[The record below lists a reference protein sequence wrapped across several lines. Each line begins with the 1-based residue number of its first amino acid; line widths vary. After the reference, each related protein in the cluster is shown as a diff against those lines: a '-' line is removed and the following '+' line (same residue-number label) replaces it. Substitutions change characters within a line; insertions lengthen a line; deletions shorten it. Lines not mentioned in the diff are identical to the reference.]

1 MNSTEY
7 VSAVE
12 KAVNDKKIAEAL
24 KLLKVML
31 PADNWEL
38 RREFDEIDEDYRRL
52 LSFLVCGP
60 DPSRDEQL
68 ARVVARI
75 FTLLDKLQRH
85 KLIMEH
91 SSLYFNVLRTL
102 RLRHGE
108 TLAGL
113 IDEYILAAKNV
124 SVFSSA
130 SLSRSEIISRRK
142 KLEDLEHR
150 IFERLWVTT
159 PLSIEE
165 IGTVEAF
172 IAGEDTLPSMK
183 LMAVS
188 ALTLSLLQYF
198 NEKILTL
205 LLRIVAT
212 SGDIEVQVRA
222 TVGSLLVMAR
232 WPYRS
237 NTDGIRRIVET
248 LREEPNWKHDLEQ
261 SVMQIT
267 RTANVEKISKT
278 MRDEIIPE
286 IMNLRPDIEQHIR
299 NSGIELSD
307 IESNPEWE
315 ELLDKSG
322 LSERLRK
329 LSEMQMEGGDMFY
342 TVFSML
348 KSYPFF
354 SLVSNWFRPFE
365 PEQSDAAT
373 ALGHDTALGL
383 MLADSRA
390 MCGSDKYSFVLSI
403 DRLPGAQKQMVLRQL
418 SEANIAMAVESS
430 DMIPEQDKRKIVLTH
445 YIQELF
451 RFFRLFRRS
460 GEFDNPFAK
469 PVVPVSIPVLK
480 PDFSDS
486 ETLRLLGEFYF
497 KQRRMTEAI
506 DIFRLL
512 PPDLAL
518 HQKMGYAYQSLGM
531 VQEAVT
537 EYERAELLA
546 PDSLWTLRRL
556 SQLYRTMG
564 EYDKALELYKRIE
577 PIEPD
582 RPANALAMGHCYLR
596 LNRPDEALNC
606 YFKAEI
612 LDESSTKSLR
622 PIAWSAFLTH
632 DFMTAEEYYQKISRQ
647 LSPIPED
654 YINMGYLALSQNDFK
669 KAIEHF
675 GAYHNKYGDFCK
687 AVLSDLD
694 LLRRFGIGID
704 LSLIRL
710 IADYLN
716 YFHEEQS

>member
-12 KAVNDKKIAEAL
+12 KAVNEKKIAEAL
-24 KLLKVML
+24 SLLKVML
-31 PADNWEL
+31 PADNWEF

-52 LSFLVCGP
+52 LSFLSCGP
-60 DPSRDEQL
+60 DPSRSEQL
-68 ARVVARI
+68 SRIVARI
-75 FTLLDKLQRH
+75 FVLLDKLQRH
-85 KLIMEH
+85 KLIPEH

-102 RLRHGE
+102 QLRRDE

-113 IDEYILAAKNV
+113 INEYLSATKDV

-130 SLSRSEIISRRK
+130 SLSRSEIIMRRK

-159 PLSIEE
+159 PLSNEE
-165 IGTVEAF
+165 IGIVESF
-172 IAGEDTLPSMK
+172 ILGEDTLPSMK
-183 LMAVS
+183 SMAIG
-188 ALTLSLLQYF
+188 AITLSLLQYF
-198 NEKILTL
+198 NEKIMAL
-205 LLRIVAT
+205 LLRFAAT
-212 SGDIEVQVRA
+212 SSDTEVQVRA
-222 TVGSLLVMAR
+222 TVGALLVLSR
-232 WPYRS
+232 WPFRS
-237 NTDGIRRIVET
+237 DTDGIRHIIET
-248 LREEPNWKHDLEQ
+248 LRESPNWKRDLEQ
-261 SVMQIT
+261 SVVQII
-267 RTANVEKISKT
+267 RMANVEKISKT

-286 IMNLRPDIEQHIR
+286 IMNLRPDIEDHIR
-299 NSGIELSD
+299 KSGIDLSD
-307 IESNPEWE
+307 MESNPEWE

-342 TVFSML
+342 SVFSML

-354 SLVSNWFRPFE
+354 SLVSNWFRPFD

-373 ALGHDTALGL
+373 ALGHDTALGM
-383 MLADSRA
+383 MLAESRA
-390 MCGSDKYSFVLSI
+390 MCDSDKYSFVLSV
-403 DRLPGAQKQMVLRQL
+403 DRLPETQKQMVLRQL
-418 SEANIAMAVESS
+418 SEANIAMAEEAS
-430 DMIPEQDKRKIVLTH
+430 DMIPEQGKRQIVLTH
-445 YIQELF
+445 YIQDLF

-469 PVVPVSIPVLK
+469 LIVPISIPVLK

-486 ETLRLLGEFYF
+486 EILQFLGEFYF
-497 KQRRMTEAI
+497 KQRHMTEAI
-506 DIFRLL
+506 EVFKLL

-531 VQEAVT
+531 IQEAVV
-537 EYERAELLA
+537 ECERAEMLA
-546 PDSLWTLRRL
+546 PESLWTLRRL
-556 SQLYRTMG
+556 SQLYRTLG

-577 PIEPD
+577 ALEPD

-596 LNRPDEALNC
+596 LNRPKEALNC

-622 PIAWSAFLTH
+622 PIAWCAFLTH
-632 DFMTAEEYYQKISRQ
+632 DFKTAEEYYQKIGRQ

-654 YINMGYLALSQNDFK
+654 YINMGYLALAQNDFK

-675 GAYHNKYGDFCK
+675 QTYQNKYGDICK
-687 AVLSDLD
+687 AVMPDLD
-694 LLRRFGIGID
+694 LLHRFEINVD

-716 YFHEEQS
+716 YFHGE